1 MKNEEAEARFQQ
13 FGKNSLPEEKQDSI
27 LKVFVLQ
34 FAGPLIYVLL
44 AAGDIVVIEVYKML
58 RDDPGR
64 IFGGKEHE

>member
-34 FAGPLIYVLL
+34 FGGPLIYVLL

-64 IFGGKEHE
+64 FFGGKEHE

>member
-34 FAGPLIYVLL
+34 FAGPLIYLL
-44 AAGDIVVIEVYKML
+44 LVAGDIVVIEVYKML

-64 IFGGKEHE
+64 TFGGEEHE